1 MFLLLLIGLPACLTG
16 DTVSSQQGPVPSPS
30 STELGAEPG
39 VQSSSSIGPDD
50 ANLLQYSSFTIS
62 ESAEYEIKQRL
73 TLANHGPGSPSKQN
87 MWVALIQDI
96 YPYQEVIQREITP
109 GDFQL
114 IVDEYGNQVA
124 EFDFSGMPPDT
135 EIEVGIN
142 YRVKVNQLKFDL
154 SNCQGELPGFFTQPE
169 LHIESRNPQIVQLSE
184 QLSQGKSSTC
194 DQVRA
199 FYDYIGDHLVYSY
212 NGGNWGAQGAL
223 GEMGADCT
231 EYSSLLIALS
241 RAAGIPARYMVGLS
255 YLPEGE
261 AGLARQEHAWVE
273 AYFPGIGWVPIDP
286 TLGRSSI
293 YRGSYFA
300 RMPADHIIVS
310 RGRNPSTMR
319 GGSYWTYIYW
329 PGDSAEIKLEE
340 GSWVINP
347 VGE

>member
-1 MFLLLLIGLPACLTG
+1 MLVTPLAPQQESESTQ
-16 DTVSSQQGPVPSPS
+16 DTNSKSGFGE
-30 STELGAEPG
+30 TD
-39 VQSSSSIGPDD
+39 QS
-50 ANLLQYSSFTIS
+50 QYSSFEILD
-62 ESAEYEIKQRL
+62 SAEYEIKQRL

-87 MWVALIQDI
+87 LWVALIQDA
-96 YPYQEVIQREITP
+96 YPYQEVIQREIHP
-109 GDFQL
+109 EDFQV
-114 IVDEYGNQVA
+114 IADEYGNQVV
-124 EFDFSGMPPDT
+124 EFDFSGMPSDT
-135 EIEVGIN
+135 EIEVEII
-142 YRVKVNQLKFDL
+142 YRVKVNQLKFDI
-154 SNCQGELPGFFTQPE
+154 SSCQGELPGFFTQPE
-169 LHIESRNPQIVQLSE
+169 LHIESKNPQIVQLSE

-212 NGGNWGAQGAL
+212 NGGDWGAQGAL

-241 RAAGIPARYMVGLS
+241 RAAGIPARYMLGLS
-255 YLPEGE
+255 YLPQGE

-273 AYFPGIGWVPIDP
+273 VYLPGIGWVPVDP

-300 RMPADHIIVS
+300 RLPADHIIVS

-319 GGSYWTYIYW
+319 GASYWTYIYW

-340 GSWVINP
+340 GSWLITP
-347 VGE
+347 IEE